1 MPTGAVV
8 SEECVFNHHQL
19 NRWWQY
25 KVRKAKSVCVARESN
40 PGRKN
45 GNLA

>member
-1 MPTGAVV
+1 MKLVTGETGIKMN
-8 SEECVFNHHQL
+8 SWSMNNILFLDRE
-19 NRWWQY
+19 
-25 KVRKAKSVCVARESN
+25 KKKGVCTARESN

>member
-1 MPTGAVV
+1 MI
-8 SEECVFNHHQL
+8 QL
-19 NRWWQY
+19 PITLPFS
-25 KVRKAKSVCVARESN
+25 VEIRKKEVEKKKKKKKKKCTARESN